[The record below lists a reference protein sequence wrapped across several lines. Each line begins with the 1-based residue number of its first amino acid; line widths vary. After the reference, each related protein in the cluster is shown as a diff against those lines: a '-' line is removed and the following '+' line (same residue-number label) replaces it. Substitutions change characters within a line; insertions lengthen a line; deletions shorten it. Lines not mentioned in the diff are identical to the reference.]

1 MAKIWKKLLMAI
13 LLIACLF
20 NIVNKIVKKYSLRQE
35 VESSIQYMEQTNM
48 EQTNENSNIEQNK

>member
-35 VESSIQYMEQTNM
+35 VESSIQYMQ
-48 EQTNENSNIEQNK
+48 QTNENSNIEQNK